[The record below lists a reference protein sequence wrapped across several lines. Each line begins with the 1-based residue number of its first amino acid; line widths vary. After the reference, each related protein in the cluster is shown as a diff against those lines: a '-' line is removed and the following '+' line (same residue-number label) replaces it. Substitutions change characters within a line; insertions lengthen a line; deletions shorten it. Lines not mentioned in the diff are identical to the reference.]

1 MNEVLAPDIYRAHWT
16 ILIITWQTVQPLAS
30 YNKDL
35 VLGVEG
41 FARLNDHGAFHR
53 HGTELLFFSM
63 IDINIYRI
71 IEIIKYFV
79 NSLVQTICHD

>member
-1 MNEVLAPDIYRAHWT
+1 LANGST
-16 ILIITWQTVQPLAS
+16 IGQL
-30 YNKDL
+30 NKDL

-63 IDINIYRI
+63 IDINIYI

-79 NSLVQTICHD
+79 NSLDQIICHD

>member
-1 MNEVLAPDIYRAHWT
+1 MTEVLAPDIYRAHRT
-16 ILIITWQTVQPLAS
+16 ILIITWQNVQPLAS

-63 IDINIYRI
+63 IDINIYI
-71 IEIIKYFV
+71 KEIIKYFV
-79 NSLVQTICHD
+79 NSLLQIICHD